1 MRSPPR
7 GLPRSTR
14 HQRRPYPRPS
24 RRAHHILAT
33 LNPDQAKVAS
43 RSEAAAC
50 TRASGRAMSR
60 HRRGRSTGSVRH
72 AHPAPILHL
81 PTTQPTRP
89 TPHAPI
95 PPTLPTAAYPK
106 SQTHPTPPP
115 TASPAQSHP
124 RTHRLRGRWLRGDAR
139 ALAHPGAASPI
150 ATREEL
156 SLVPRVLSHFQA
168 TRRVCVYLGLRLLI
182 V

>member
-1 MRSPPR
+1 MCASSLSRGRHAVASPRTATQYPSSAPPVPAPQR
-7 GLPRSTR
+7 PYSPHTR
-14 HQRRPYPRPS
+14 HINLNPNPNP
-24 RRAHHILAT
+24 
-33 LNPDQAKVAS
+33 NPDQAKVAS
-43 RSEAAAC
+43 RSAAAAC

-115 TASPAQSHP
+115 TASPAQPHA

-156 SLVPRVLSHFQA
+156 SHF
-168 TRRVCVYLGLRLLI
+168 T
-182 V
+182 